1 MGTKTLGAILDG
13 FIADSKQ
20 PKRCKTQKWVNTL
33 AKEDQ
38 TKLNNLVNIDTK
50 GVDFK
55 NLFNSLNDAGIKL
68 PMGLTAFR
76 SHFKGY
82 CTCQK

>member
-1 MGTKTLGAILDG
+1 MATKTLGSILDG
-13 FIADSKQ
+13 IIADSKQ
-20 PKRCKTQKWVNTL
+20 PKKCKTQKWINTL

-38 TKLNNLVNIDTK
+38 TKLNTLHGDNQ

-55 NLFNSLNDAGIKL
+55 NLFQSLNDAGVKL

>member
-1 MGTKTLGAILDG
+1 MPKETLGSILDG
-13 FIADSKQ
+13 FIADSQQ
-20 PKRCKTQKWVNTL
+20 PKKCKTQKWINTL
-33 AKEDQ
+33 IKEDQ
-38 TKLNNLVNIDTK
+38 TKLNNLKTDNRN
-50 GVDFK
+50 VDFK

>member
-1 MGTKTLGAILDG
+1 MATKTLGSILDG

-20 PKRCKTQKWVNTL
+20 PKKCKTQKWINTL

-38 TKLNNLVNIDTK
+38 TKLNNLTVDNQ

-55 NLFNSLNDAGIKL
+55 NLFESLNGAGIKL